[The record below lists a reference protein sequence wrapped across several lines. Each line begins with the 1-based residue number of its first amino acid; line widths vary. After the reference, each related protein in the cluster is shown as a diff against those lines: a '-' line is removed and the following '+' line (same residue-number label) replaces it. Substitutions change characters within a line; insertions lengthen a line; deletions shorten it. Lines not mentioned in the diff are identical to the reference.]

1 MVDLERNF
9 VVLKR
14 RAKRRVPSR
23 ERKALLVPQKP
34 NQVWSAD
41 FMSDALYAR
50 GRFRT
55 SNVID
60 DFNRE
65 SLTIEVDTSI
75 TAKRL
80 IRIFEI
86 LKITRGLPDVLRVD
100 NGPEFTSGE
109 FVAWAEDNGM
119 FIQYIQPGK
128 PNQNAYIERL
138 NRTYREELLD
148 LYIFES
154 LSDVREKTYWWR
166 IAYNEVRPHD
176 ALGNMTPAKYMENYA
191 GNPTSKLST

>member
-1 MVDLERNF
+1 
-9 VVLKR
+9 
-14 RAKRRVPSR
+14 
-23 ERKALLVPQKP
+23 
-34 NQVWSAD
+34 
-41 FMSDALYAR
+41 MSYALYAR

-55 SNVID
+55 FNGID

-80 IRIFEI
+80 ISIFEI

-119 FIQYIQPGK
+119 FVQYIQPGK

-154 LSDVREKTYWWR
+154 LSDVREKT
-166 IAYNEVRPHD
+166 
-176 ALGNMTPAKYMENYA
+176 
-191 GNPTSKLST
+191 

>member
-1 MVDLERNF
+1 MVLSSKYLLINTSEASYNYCINQAQVVDLERNF
-9 VVLKR
+9 FVLKR

-55 SNVID
+55 FNVID

-154 LSDVREKTYWWR
+154 LSDVRE
-166 IAYNEVRPHD
+166 
-176 ALGNMTPAKYMENYA
+176 NYA